1 MKIEK
6 PIRNELKMTIRFNSI
21 RSALG
26 LEDVVKTSIENET
39 DVNLNDPNGWI
50 PLHTGENYLQ

>member
-6 PIRNELKMTIRFNSI
+6 PIRNELKMTIR
-21 RSALG
+21 SALG
-26 LEDVVKTSIENET
+26 LEDVVKTSIQNET